1 VRAAH
6 RRLVLLGLGPW
17 ALGLALAGCA
27 ARTFTP
33 PTDPGSPLPD
43 LAQLQSQLF
52 RECGGVRTLQA
63 ELNLSGRAG
72 QETLRGRVH
81 AGFSRPASMRL
92 EGVGPFGGAV
102 FILVTRGE
110 TATLLLSREDRV
122 LRGARPEEIL
132 GRLIGVSLAPAD
144 LLAILTGCV
153 MPSPRVSAGRL
164 HANGMASLDL
174 EGGATLYLRRPAS
187 VWLPVAARRNGWT
200 IEYPAMG
207 GAFPAAVRLRSS
219 VQGAGDGPA
228 VDMTARLA
236 QIETNSDLDAG
247 VFDVVVP
254 ASAMP
259 MTLDELREVGPLRGP
274 Q

>member
-1 VRAAH
+1 MW
-6 RRLVLLGLGPW
+6 VLGFIGS
-17 ALGLALAGCA
+17 ACA
-27 ARTFTP
+27 TRTFTP

-43 LAQLQSQLF
+43 IAQLQSQLF

-63 ELNLSGRAG
+63 ELSLSGRAG
-72 QETLRGRVH
+72 QEPLRGRVH

-92 EGVGPFGGAV
+92 EGVGPLGGAL
-102 FILVTRGE
+102 FILVTRGD

-132 GRLIGVSLAPAD
+132 GRLIGVPLAPAD

-153 MPSPRVSAGRL
+153 MPSPRVSAGRV
-164 HANGMASLDL
+164 HANGIASLDL
-174 EGGATLYLRRPAS
+174 EGRAALYLRREAGI
-187 VWLPVAARRNGWT
+187 WLPVAARRDGWT

-219 VQGAGDGPA
+219 GQGAGAGPA

-236 QIETNSDLDAG
+236 QLETNSDLDAG
-247 VFDVVVP
+247 VFEVAVP

-259 MTLDELREVGPLRGP
+259 MTLDELRAVGPLRGAP
-274 Q
+274 